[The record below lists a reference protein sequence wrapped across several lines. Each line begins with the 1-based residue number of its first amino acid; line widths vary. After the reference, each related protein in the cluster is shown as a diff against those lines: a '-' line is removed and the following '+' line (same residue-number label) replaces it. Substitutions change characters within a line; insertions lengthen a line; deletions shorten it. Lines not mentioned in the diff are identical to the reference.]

1 MKILETKEKDYPL
14 FKTFV
19 HSGWEKI
26 YMVLISIP
34 ESIDNRTSEDQNNVG
49 ERIRALQSEKA
60 TAEGDP

>member
-1 MKILETKEKDYPL
+1 MKEKDYPL

-26 YMVLISIP
+26 GMVLISIP
-34 ESIDNRTSEDQNNVG
+34 ESIDDRTREDQNNVG

-60 TAEGDP
+60 RAEGDP